1 MKTVNLKNLV
11 ESDKYNSLWFT
22 MGGET
27 FGSHEAEV
35 EDADTVDILFAGYVG
50 KDVDGF
56 DKWVVEGKGEVF
68 TMRGNFYNEQDY
80 NEFLHGVLNETN

>member
-11 ESDKYNSLWFT
+11 ESDKFNSFWFT
-22 MGGET
+22 MNGET
-27 FGSHEAEV
+27 FGSSEVAV
-35 EDADTVDILFAGYVG
+35 EDTDTVNIMFAGYVG

-68 TMRGNFYNEQDY
+68 TMKGSFYNEQDY
-80 NEFLHGVLNETN
+80 NDFVETNTEV

>member
-1 MKTVNLKNLV
+1 MNIAF
-11 ESDKYNSLWFT
+11 Y
-22 MGGET
+22 
-27 FGSHEAEV
+27 
-35 EDADTVDILFAGYVG
+35 GYVG

-68 TMRGNFYNEQDY
+68 SMRGNFYNEQDF

>member
-11 ESDKYNSLWFT
+11 ESDKYNNFFFT
-22 MGGET
+22 TMNGET
-27 FGSHEAEV
+27 FGSSEVEV
-35 EDADTVDILFAGYVG
+35 EDMDTVNIMFAGYVG

-68 TMRGNFYNEQDY
+68 TMKGLFYNEQDY
-80 NEFLHGVLNETN
+80 NDFVESIGK

>member
-1 MKTVNLKNLV
+1 MKTVNLKNVVLN
-11 ESDKYNSLWFT
+11 DKFNSFWFT
-22 MGGET
+22 MNGET
-27 FGSHEAEV
+27 FGSSECDV
-35 EDADTVDILFAGYVG
+35 EDTDTVDLELVGYVG

-68 TMRGNFYNEQDY
+68 TMRGNFYNEQDF